1 MARNI
6 QQKSEFVFKRFELLT
21 VQLNNKLL
29 NIEQSLKSS
38 KADLKAVSKSLLINL
53 KRNIDKLNEYLDN
66 AENRL
71 KVVDPLRQL
80 KLGYSTIRIK
90 GALVRSVKQIKVG
103 DELEAQVSDG
113 KIKSQVKD
121 IKN

>member
-1 MARNI
+1 
-6 QQKSEFVFKRFELLT
+6 

-38 KADLKAVSKSLLINL
+38 EATLKAVSKSLLINL